1 MIWVEWVMTAV
12 LVVTADQLSKAFVL
26 ARWPLAASSARGSF
40 VSIRCILNRQ
50 GTLAAF
56 ASRAS
61 RAHSWK

>member
-1 MIWVEWVMTAV
+1 VI
-12 LVVTADQLSKAFVL
+12 ADQISKAVVL
-26 ARWPLAASSARGSF
+26 ARWPLAGLNAPRSF